1 MNPQELKRLYELIY
15 AAIEGHSTPEQFSAL
30 KQMLREHPQAM
41 GHYIDFMSILCKI
54 RSSEYFKNNPH
65 QELFNQQFWGMMS
78 QHEKSA
84 PAIEPAREIPDPSP
98 IQQTVLKY
106 AKISRKISVS
116 TAISF
121 AAIAAAIIFVISF
134 MYFVPDPSRLEVAT
148 LTDSLSAQWAN
159 PAGPSQ
165 PGDRLLADGK
175 PLVLRDGLV
184 ELRFDSNAQ
193 VVIEAPAEFQI
204 LAEDRIGLQ
213 YGKVYAIVPREAT
226 GFSVYTQNGK
236 VIDFGTEFGVHASPT
251 HETFLHVIKGKTML
265 IAGGQSDK
273 KNSVEVGAGMA
284 KRVSGISGVISDI
297 HCNQSLFVR
306 AIDSASKFIWRGQS
320 AINLADMVG
329 GGNGLGTGRQDYGIK
344 IETGTLSEN
353 PLSVNGYGIRNQKPW
368 ASSFCPVSQIPG
380 IDGIFIPD
388 GKPGPTVVS
397 SQGHLFDQCPDTN
410 GAWCSPIINGSKAID
425 DDFSLVVDDV
435 RYGTPEN
442 PAIFMHA
449 NIGITFDLKV
459 IRSLLPD
466 GLLPERFTAIAA
478 APVPYPD
485 ITSYFDVWIVVD
497 GQVRFSKTGI
507 SAPANV
513 PIDVALTEQDRFLS
527 LVVTEGKGGR
537 GNQGNAY
544 DWCFFCR
551 PELILN
557 MD

>member
-1 MNPQELKRLYELIY
+1 MNAHDLKRLYELIY
-15 AAIEGHSTPEQFSAL
+15 TAIEGRSTPEQFCAL
-30 KQMLREHPQAM
+30 KQMLQEHPQAM
-41 GHYIDFMSILCKI
+41 KHYIDFMSILCRI
-54 RSSEYFKNNPH
+54 RSSEYFKNSPNH
-65 QELFNQQFWGMMS
+65 ELFDQQFWGMMS

-84 PAIEPAREIPDPSP
+84 PTIEPVKEVPDPSP
-98 IQQTVLKY
+98 LQHMDLTY
-106 AKISRKISVS
+106 TKISRKISFS
-116 TAISF
+116 TAVSF
-121 AAIAAAIIFVISF
+121 AALAAAIIFVVSF

-165 PGDRLLADGK
+165 IGERLQANGK
-175 PLVLRDGLV
+175 SMVLREGFV

-297 HCNQSLFVR
+297 HCNESLFVR
-306 AIDSASKFIWRGQS
+306 AIDSASRFIWRGQS

-329 GGNGLGTGRQDYGIK
+329 GGNGLGTGRQDYGIE
-344 IETGTLSEN
+344 IETGELSES
-353 PLSVNGYGIRNQKPW
+353 PLYVNGYGIRNQKSW
-368 ASSFCPVSQIPG
+368 TSSFCPVSQIPG
-380 IDGIFIPD
+380 IDGIFVPD
-388 GKPGPTVVS
+388 GNPGPAVVS
-397 SQGHLFDQCPDTN
+397 SQGHVFEQCPDTN
-410 GAWCSPIINGSKAID
+410 AYWCSPIINGSRAID
-425 DDFSLVVDDV
+425 DEFSLIVNDV

-449 NIGITFDLKV
+449 NIGITYDLKA

-466 GLLPERFTAIAA
+466 GLQPERFTAIAV
-478 APVPYPD
+478 APIPYPE
-485 ITSYFDVWIVVD
+485 ITSYFDVWVLVD
-497 GQVRFSKTGI
+497 GQVRFSKKGV
-507 SAPANV
+507 SAPENF
-513 PIDVALTEQDRFLS
+513 PIDVTLTERDRFLS
-527 LVVTEGKGGR
+527 LVVTEGKAGR

-557 MD
+557 VD